1 MRVIDLCAGTG
12 SFSLVFG
19 ENNVVFANDIEKKS
33 KEIYD
38 YNFNH
43 KLTLADLHGVETKDI
58 PEHDILCCGFPCQ
71 SFSISGNRL
80 GFNDTRSNIIWK
92 MLDIVKIKKPKCLLL
107 ENVKNI
113 LTHDNKKTI
122 DKIVTSITELG
133 YSVKYKLLNTSKITG
148 IPQNRE
154 RVFFVCFRDDIKYN
168 EDILDF
174 DNIDKKPMERVL
186 EDKVES
192 KFYYTPK
199 DSIYE
204 MLKTSVVD
212 TNTFYQFRR
221 NHVRKNMNNECPT
234 LTASMGTGGHNVPI
248 IIDKIGIRKLTP
260 RECFNLQGFPDTY
273 KLPELAVSHLYKL
286 AGNSISVPIIAELA
300 KRILKVLLIS
310 NI

>member
-43 KLTLADLHGVETKDI
+43 KLTLADLHDIETKDI
-58 PEHDILCCGFPCQ
+58 PDHDILCCGFPCQ

-174 DNIDKKPMERVL
+174 DNIDKKPMECVL

-300 KRILKVLLIS
+300 KRILKVLLT
-310 NI
+310 

>member
-300 KRILKVLLIS
+300 KRILKVLLT
-310 NI
+310 